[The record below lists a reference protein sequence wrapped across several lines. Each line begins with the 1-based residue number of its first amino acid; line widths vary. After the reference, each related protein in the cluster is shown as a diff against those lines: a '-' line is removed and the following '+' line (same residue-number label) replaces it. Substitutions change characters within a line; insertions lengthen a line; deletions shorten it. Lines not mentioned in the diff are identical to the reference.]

1 MFVGAT
7 DTTSATLEWT
17 ISELMRHPTV
27 MKKVQEEVR
36 RVVGNKS
43 KVEENDI
50 NEMHYLKCVVK
61 ESLRLHPATPLMAP
75 RETISSLNLNG
86 YDIPEKTMVFVN
98 SWAIQ
103 RDPKNWE
110 NPEEFMPERF
120 ENSIINFIG
129 QDFQFIPFGFGRR
142 GCPGMHFGVA
152 TVEYILANLL
162 YWFNWKLPTEIN
174 LGKQD
179 IDIDMNEVF
188 GLVTT
193 KKEPLHL
200 KPIAFLV

>member
-1 MFVGAT
+1 
-7 DTTSATLEWT
+7 
-17 ISELMRHPTV
+17 
-27 MKKVQEEVR
+27 
-36 RVVGNKS
+36 
-43 KVEENDI
+43 
-50 NEMHYLKCVVK
+50 
-61 ESLRLHPATPLMAP
+61 MAP
-75 RETISSLNLNG
+75 RETISSVNLNG

-103 RDPKNWE
+103 RDPKNWQ

>member
-75 RETISSLNLNG
+75 RETISSVNLNG

-103 RDPKNWE
+103 RDPKNWQ